1 MKISIKEISSIEEV
15 KNSFKNDYNQVEEKR
30 AVMLDEIRRLEIRIE
45 VLRAHMPEPPNWITK
60 FVEPIARLAVN
71 ELNVDDFKVIEINDL
86 QNSVKVSFFNS
97 DEKELY
103 KITLI
108 PEDLEEGLIHYKTG
122 EKVDKNYKEGTI
134 GALNDMR
141 DETAP
146 LPLNNIEEVVSLIR
160 EL

>member
-1 MKISIKEISSIEEV
+1 MKISTKEISSIEDV

-71 ELNVDDFKVIEINDL
+71 ELNVDDFKAIEINDL